1 MDLPTS
7 KITKKLTN
15 SSYQKKDKSYQE
27 SLSNEEIKDK
37 LKDYKRVDD
46 IKDVPLNTHLR
57 YFVIDK
63 KTKKHSFRLGGFLV
77 RKDEPDKYVILS
89 NNDISWSVNTQT
101 ALFFRKQSND
111 DIRDEYEKKIEK
123 LEKKIIKL
131 EKELENIKK

>member
-27 SLSNEEIKDK
+27 SLSNEEIKEK

-57 YFVIDK
+57 YFVINK
-63 KTKKHSFRLGGFLV
+63 KNTTPSFRLGGFLI
-77 RKDEPDKYVILS
+77 RKDEPEKYVILS

-101 ALFFRKQSND
+101 ALFYRKQTID
-111 DIRDEYEKKIEK
+111 EIREEYDKKIKK
-123 LEKKIIKL
+123 LENKIQKL
-131 EKELENIKK
+131 ETELNKYK